1 MISVY
6 SLIAN
11 NEVNIVSPV
20 VEELTGKKPTSLKA
34 VLQRD
39 FA

>member
-11 NEVNIVSPV
+11 NEVNIISPV
-20 VEELTGKKPTSLKA
+20 VEQLTGKKPTSLKE
-34 VLQRD
+34 VLERD
-39 FA
+39 FN